1 MTYAFT
7 DPDGHHLDIQ
17 AETDLDGQPVITAW
31 TRGTFARVPVRIPL
45 DRIEELVA
53 GIRDTARQAA
63 VAHATAT
70 WRVPCTTAALRQQ
83 PHPAHDWEPQPG
95 MTPVHCPGGTP

>member
-7 DPDGHHLDIQ
+7 DTDGHHLDIQ
-17 AETDLDGQPVITAW
+17 ADTDLDGQPVITAW

-53 GIRDTARQAA
+53 GIREAGRQAA
-63 VAHATAT
+63 RGPNPQHVGGRANAEN
-70 WRVPCTTAALRQQ
+70 C
-83 PHPAHDWEPQPG
+83 PACWGTNPPY
-95 MTPVHCPGGTP
+95 PFLCPGGTP

>member
-1 MTYAFT
+1 MTYHHR
-7 DPDGHHLDIQ
+7 DRDG
-17 AETDLDGQPVITAW
+17 DLLTATPGHDRDGQPTVLIAT
-31 TRGTFARVPVRIPL
+31 TSDGVDIPL

-53 GIRDTARQAA
+53 GIREAARQAA

-70 WRVPCTTAALRQQ
+70 WRVPCSSVTLCQQ

-95 MTPVHCPGGTP
+95 MTPVHCPGGTT